1 MEFLTDY
8 GLIASLLSLTALE
21 IVLGIDNVVFLA
33 LVVNHLP
40 PEQRDRARVMGLTLA
55 LLFRIAMLFG
65 LVWLIGLTKPLFSL
79 LGTDFSGKSLM
90 LLAGGLFLLYKATD
104 SIHDEVT
111 GDKKE
116 GYKEFKGNF
125 AGTIGQ
131 IVLIDLVFSFDSVIT
146 AVGITSNIYII
157 IAAMSIAMVVM
168 LVSSGFI
175 TDFIDKHPTIKMLA
189 LSFVMMIG
197 MLLVA
202 EGLGLHVPRG
212 YIYFAMAFSVLV
224 ETLNMLAKKKFS
236 AAAKAD

>member
-21 IVLGIDNVVFLA
+21 IVLGIDNVVFIA
-33 LVVNHLP
+33 LVVGHLP
-40 PEQRDRARVMGLTLA
+40 PEQRDKARIIGLTLA
-55 LLFRIAMLFG
+55 LIFRIAMLFG
-65 LVWLIGLTKPLFSL
+65 LVWLIGLTQPLFSL

-104 SIHDEVT
+104 SIRDEVT

-116 GYKEFKGNF
+116 GYKEFKGAF
-125 AGTIGQ
+125 VGTIGQ
-131 IVLIDLVFSFDSVIT
+131 IVVIDLVFSFDSVVT

-157 IAAMSIAMVVM
+157 ITAMSIAMVVM

-175 TDFIDKHPTIKMLA
+175 AEFIDKHPTIKMLA
-189 LSFVMMIG
+189 LSFIMMIG

-224 ETLNMLAKKKFS
+224 EVLNMLVKEKQARS
-236 AAAKAD
+236 GAA